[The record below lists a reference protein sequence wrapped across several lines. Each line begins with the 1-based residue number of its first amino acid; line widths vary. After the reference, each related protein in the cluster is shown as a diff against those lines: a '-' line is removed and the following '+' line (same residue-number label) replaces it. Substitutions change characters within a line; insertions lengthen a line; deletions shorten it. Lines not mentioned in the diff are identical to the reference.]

1 MSRRRSAN
9 AHESGAAP
17 AKSIPI
23 VLLTGYLGSGKST
36 FLDATLHDASQRRE
50 NAPRICVVL
59 NEFAEHGIG
68 IENEIEHARCAV
80 ARVEL
85 FETASGCLCCGGR
98 DDFVQILRDL
108 VPHRARFDVVVLEAN
123 GLADPSF
130 LHVLFTD
137 PSLAAFRLASVV
149 AMVDAQ
155 RIGAHLDAPR
165 TADNGSG
172 LQIVNEALEQ
182 LLVADRIVLNK
193 IDLVPPAELGA
204 LEARV
209 RKLNPQASVVRA
221 TFGRSSAS
229 ATLALDVVDIA
240 RTGDITAE
248 RLTAVDPQFL
258 EFRPFR
264 AHNEDIGAV
273 SFECEPV
280 SRERF
285 ERWLTAIVAANS
297 ARLLRYKAVLATPA
311 ADGERL
317 ILQGFRDSWSLRASP
332 RRFASDEPRIG
343 VVSLI
348 GLALDGDAIAR
359 EFTAATG
366 VKCWLMRVSATPRQP
381 LAVVLVRMAG
391 IVAVIAALAQ
401 PEWLA
406 NALDALVPGASA
418 VIAANQWLAL
428 IVGAVLWFALQA
440 VLARGSSAPPEQ

>member
-1 MSRRRSAN
+1 MSRRRRSDESAP
-9 AHESGAAP
+9 EAP

-137 PSLAAFRLASVV
+137 RSLAAFRLASVV
-149 AMVDAQ
+149 AMVDAH

-165 TADNGSG
+165 TTDNGSG

-193 IDLVPPAELGA
+193 IDLVPPAELGK

-221 TFGRSSAS
+221 SFGRSAS
-229 ATLALDVVDIA
+229 STLALDVVDLA

-285 ERWLTAIVAANS
+285 ENWLTAIVAANS
-297 ARLLRYKAVLATPA
+297 ARLLRYKAVLATPV
-311 ADGERL
+311 DGERL
-317 ILQGFRDSWSLRASP
+317 ILQGFRDSWSLQASS
-332 RRFASDEPRIG
+332 RRFADDEPRVGI
-343 VVSLI
+343 VSLI

-381 LAVVLVRMAG
+381 LTVVLVRMAG
-391 IVAVIAALAQ
+391 VALVIAALAQ

-406 NALDALVPGASA
+406 TALDAVVPGASA
-418 VIAANQWLAL
+418 AIAANQWLAL
-428 IVGAVLWFALQA
+428 AVGAVIWFALQA
-440 VLARGSSAPPEQ
+440 ALASRTGGASGGEE